1 MISSLNADGRPS
13 LWYVL
18 ATGEVRGWGWS
29 TFEYDETTETVV
41 PCDGPLPGDP
51 HTMRH
56 FRNGDG
62 TIRAEPK
69 PPPPIVDIVIDSAAR
84 GLVLKDAQAISHY
97 WRFSLNNSGVLV
109 TTDIGTTKP

>member
-1 MISSLNADGRPS
+1 MTTSNLNADGRPS

-29 TFEYDETTETVV
+29 TFEYDAATEAVI
-41 PCDGPLPGDP
+41 PCDGPLPADP

-56 FRNGDG
+56 FRNADG
-62 TIRAEPK
+62 SIRAEPRGESVYDI
-69 PPPPIVDIVIDSAAR
+69 IVDDSAK
-84 GLVLKDAQAISHY
+84 GLILKDMQATPHY